1 MEPSRPCYR
10 PVAAL
15 PFAMKNTETAMKTI
29 LKLAVGLS
37 ALLAATSALAEKPL
51 IGKVSLLGQI
61 VLPTGLTI
69 GGVEFGGVSGL
80 DYDAG
85 NDLFYAISDDRS
97 QKAPARLY
105 ILKLAIAESGVQGID
120 IVSTIQLSDATGKP
134 FAEKDIDPEAI
145 RYDAAAK
152 KLYWSSEGDAKGR
165 PAVYEAGLDGKAVR
179 SFELPDYYLPNA
191 DGSQGARNNLA
202 FEGLTISA
210 DGKTLW
216 AGTENALAQDGDK
229 ATLEAGS
236 RSRLIGFDL
245 GTGAPVREYAYDT
258 GPIFAKA
265 TKVPYYNDNGLSDM
279 LALDDNSVLIVERSF
294 ALGIGTQINLYIAGF
309 AGATDVKDMRSL
321 KAAAVKPLTKRHVLK
336 IGEGDFGL
344 DIDNIEA
351 VTFGPEIGGKRTL
364 VVASDNNFNPDG
376 QFTQFV
382 VFTLDPAAM

>member
-1 MEPSRPCYR
+1 
-10 PVAAL
+10 
-15 PFAMKNTETAMKTI
+15 MKTI

-37 ALLAATSALAEKPL
+37 ALLAATSALAEKPV

-69 GGVEFGGVSGL
+69 GGVEFGGISGL
-80 DYDAG
+80 DYDTG

-105 ILKLAIAESGVQGID
+105 TLKLAIADSGVQGID

-145 RYDAAAK
+145 RYDAGAK

-165 PAVYEAGLDGKAVR
+165 PAVYEAGLDGNAVR

-229 ATLEAGS
+229 ATLDAGS
-236 RSRLIGFDL
+236 RSRLIGFDVGA
-245 GTGAPVREYAYDT
+245 GTPVREYAYDT

-265 TKVPYYNDNGLSDM
+265 TKAPYFNDNGLSDM
-279 LALDDNSVLIVERSF
+279 LALDDNSILTVERSF

-309 AGATDVKDMRSL
+309 AGATDVKDMSSL
-321 KAAAVKPLTKRHVLK
+321 KASAVKPLTKQHVLK

-364 VVASDNNFNPDG
+364 VIASDNNFNPDG